1 MFNTL
6 GVALYCLLGAC
17 PVFVAGTG
25 RKMSS
30 PYLDELTLTHRVS
43 SLHIHIVHQ
52 LLPVPFRVL
61 EVTLKPDLQKLGCSN
76 LLMLNYRPHEFR
88 ETNSQGQQCKLYS

>member
-6 GVALYCLLGAC
+6 GVGLYCLLGAC

-25 RKMSS
+25 REMSS
-30 PYLDELTLTHRVS
+30 PYLDELTYYTSR
-43 SLHIHIVHQ
+43 IRRPRPYCAQ

-61 EVTLKPDLQKLGCSN
+61 
-76 LLMLNYRPHEFR
+76 
-88 ETNSQGQQCKLYS
+88 

>member
-25 RKMSS
+25 REMSS
-30 PYLDELTLTHRVS
+30 PYIDELTYRFINTN
-43 SLHIHIVHQ
+43 
-52 LLPVPFRVL
+52 LPMRIRHPR
-61 EVTLKPDLQKLGCSN
+61 
-76 LLMLNYRPHEFR
+76 LNYASITSRFVSEHSVTECAGFSSIP
-88 ETNSQGQQCKLYS
+88 L